1 MAQRRFVALQ
11 RLLTS
16 YCEVAQTGCAAS
28 TCATAS
34 CSTAQHNVPMLLRA
48 SPGRATLRCFST
60 QPPSGGG
67 PSSSSSSSAGT
78 GSRMSRLG
86 SSIPAAR
93 TAAEAAAAAKDPLA
107 GTIAGSIPKGF
118 FAARQDAFNAIPKT
132 PKLLGFGGG
141 WHPCYIL
148 SRSAGIGELRKWW
161 QKEPT
166 LQAPKPQQVAA
177 SAVPCCNVAGEE
189 VLTSARN

>member
-16 YCEVAQTGCAAS
+16 YCDIVQTGFAATAS

-34 CSTAQHNVPMLLRA
+34 CGTAQHNVPMILRA
-48 SPGRATLRCFST
+48 SPGRATLRYFSI
-60 QPPSGGG
+60 QPPSSTSGGG
-67 PSSSSSSSAGT
+67 PSSSSNAAGA
-78 GSRMSRLG
+78 GSKMSRLG

-93 TAAEAAAAAKDPLA
+93 AAAEAAAAAKDPLA

-132 PKLLGFGGG
+132 PKLLGFGGE
-141 WHPCYIL
+141 WRACYML
-148 SRSAGIGELRKWW
+148 PRSV
-161 QKEPT
+161 
-166 LQAPKPQQVAA
+166 QV
-177 SAVPCCNVAGEE
+177 
-189 VLTSARN
+189 